1 MIKNLKTSLK
11 KNNDACL
18 FESGENVA
26 AAAAFFAAVESLE
39 FRLVGKV
46 FLKIVNNKKSS
57 HKNVF
62 L

>member
-1 MIKNLKTSLK
+1 MLI
-11 KNNDACL
+11 
-18 FESGENVA
+18 A

-46 FLKIVNNKKSS
+46 RERKREREFLKIVNNKKSS